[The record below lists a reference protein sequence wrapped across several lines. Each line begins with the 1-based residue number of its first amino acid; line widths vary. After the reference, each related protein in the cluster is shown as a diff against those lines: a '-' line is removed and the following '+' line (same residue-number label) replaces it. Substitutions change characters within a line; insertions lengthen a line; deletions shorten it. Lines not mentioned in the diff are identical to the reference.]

1 MSYFPNATHV
11 VQRDEIRY
19 ALWPDAWT
27 RPVFCQNDFADIRKL
42 EILELE
48 GDCDLFAD
56 GTMQLLKRPGHTP
69 SHQALILT
77 LAQRG
82 RICLGADVGHQ
93 RDGYEAMVPM
103 PWDWSTSAMT
113 TTRMR
118 MKLLERS
125 GVPVFLYHEA
135 QDFAKLPSG
144 GT

>member
-1 MSYFPNATHV
+1 
-11 VQRDEIRY
+11 
-19 ALWPDAWT
+19 
-27 RPVFCQNDFADIRKL
+27 
-42 EILELE
+42 
-48 GDCDLFAD
+48 
-56 GTMQLLKRPGHTP
+56 MQLLKRPGHTP
-69 SHQALILT
+69 GHQALILT

-118 MKLLERS
+118 MKLLERA
-125 GVPVFLYHEA
+125 GVPVFLCHEA

-144 GT
+144 GTYWD